1 LHAAEEKPYERE
13 TIVDQNQLLDAL
25 RVNLEVIYC
34 CLDEAAR
41 EVDKALTAIE
51 QGNQNGA
58 IEAILKV
65 PERLEDI
72 KSFYD
77 GVMRLQAFRQATLA
91 RNSTSPNSKK
101 GLFSRE

>member
-1 LHAAEEKPYERE
+1 MDE
-13 TIVDQNQLLDAL
+13 TQTLDAI
-25 RVNLEVIYC
+25 RVNLEVIYY
-34 CLDEAAR
+34 CLNEAAR

-58 IEAILKV
+58 IEAILEV

-77 GVMRLQAFRQATLA
+77 GVMRLHH
-91 RNSTSPNSKK
+91 NSQRHSTPTEAK
-101 GLFSRE
+101 